1 MSTAHILSAAEFAS
15 LEQIGAGHFLGVTI
29 PSDHLLKL
37 IGLRYIEA
45 VHGHYEATT
54 AGRFRIA
61 SGN

>member
-1 MSTAHILSAAEFAS
+1 MSTAHILSVAEFTS
-15 LEQIGAGHFLGVTI
+15 LEKIGTEHFLGVTI

-37 IGLRYIEA
+37 LGLQYIEA

-61 SGN
+61 SGS